1 VVAAIDK
8 VVAAARD
15 RGLAAGVF
23 TGSPE
28 QASRMIEKGFN
39 FVNVS
44 TDVQLLAGAA
54 AEVVAQLKG

>member
-1 VVAAIDK
+1 